1 MVEFQANYLFL
12 IFLLV
17 LVVCCGYRKIR
28 LKLEEYYKVRPKG
41 DADHEKQTDES
52 PVSLLQV
59 TVSRP
64 IRVIFGDEAVLE
76 KYDPSELAQIPKPR
90 LGEGTLGTLYKAV
103 HKFGSTVTIRKIRKE
118 VASSDDFEFWIKFF
132 GGLRNDSISKP
143 IFSFWYG
150 GEAFVVHE
158 YFCLGSLEELLHGT
172 EGIQYTPLTWKIRQQ
187 IALDAAKAVA
197 AVHKQVITNGKA
209 LVCGVIKA
217 SNILINIDFS
227 ARLSS
232 YEIPYLIP
240 PATIIRRNPGRIAPE
255 LTHSQYKVP
264 KVFTQKS
271 DVYGFGI
278 LLLELVT
285 GKKASVTNLGEYI
298 KEKKRREGLEGIPDK
313 RMVDV
318 NPNVVA
324 FVGIARLCLRN
335 DPYSRPSMDQV
346 VKMIQDLE

>member
-1 MVEFQANYLFL
+1 MFL

-158 YFCLGSLEELLHGT
+158 YFCLGSLEELLHG
-172 EGIQYTPLTWKIRQQ
+172 
-187 IALDAAKAVA
+187 
-197 AVHKQVITNGKA
+197 
-209 LVCGVIKA
+209 
-217 SNILINIDFS
+217 
-227 ARLSS
+227 
-232 YEIPYLIP
+232 
-240 PATIIRRNPGRIAPE
+240 
-255 LTHSQYKVP
+255 
-264 KVFTQKS
+264 
-271 DVYGFGI
+271 
-278 LLLELVT
+278 
-285 GKKASVTNLGEYI
+285 
-298 KEKKRREGLEGIPDK
+298 
-313 RMVDV
+313 
-318 NPNVVA
+318 
-324 FVGIARLCLRN
+324 
-335 DPYSRPSMDQV
+335 
-346 VKMIQDLE
+346 